1 MESFPYLFSDRS
13 RDGLREECPE
23 LHFLREWET
32 EVESARPMS
41 KLEQLR
47 EELRLAIERDQFERA
62 ADLRDRLISG
72 LKIRTTSER
81 KFIEQVLQ
89 RVESNEIP
97 QKLVDSAFLWVR
109 SNKANHD
116 YPFFYFERVLRIRG
130 KRAGVAIPP
139 FTYPTKSLKN
149 D

>member
-1 MESFPYLFSDRS
+1 MWS
-13 RDGLREECPE
+13 RFRIY
-23 LHFLREWET
+23 FLIGFAMVVGMTASQW
-32 EVESARPMS
+32 AGNP
-41 KLEQLR
+41 
-47 EELRLAIERDQFERA
+47 AITVQQEDPRT

-72 LKIRTTSER
+72 LKVRTNSER
-81 KFIEQVLQ
+81 QFIEQVLQ

>member
-1 MESFPYLFSDRS
+1 MWS
-13 RDGLREECPE
+13 RFRIYFLIGLAMVFGMTVSQWAGKP
-23 LHFLREWET
+23 
-32 EVESARPMS
+32 
-41 KLEQLR
+41 
-47 EELRLAIERDQFERA
+47 AIAVQQEDPRT

-130 KRAGVAIPP
+130 KRAGVTIPP

>member
-1 MESFPYLFSDRS
+1 MWS
-13 RDGLREECPE
+13 RVRIFFFLGLALVGGVSVC
-23 LHFLREWET
+23 EWGGPPPIAVQQEDPRT
-32 EVESARPMS
+32 
-41 KLEQLR
+41 
-47 EELRLAIERDQFERA
+47 

-72 LKIRTTSER
+72 LKVRTNSER
-81 KFIEQVLQ
+81 QFIEQVLQ

>member
-1 MESFPYLFSDRS
+1 MWS
-13 RDGLREECPE
+13 RFRIYFLIGLAMVFGMTVSQWAGKP
-23 LHFLREWET
+23 
-32 EVESARPMS
+32 
-41 KLEQLR
+41 
-47 EELRLAIERDQFERA
+47 AIAVQQEDPRT

-72 LKIRTTSER
+72 LKIRTT
-81 KFIEQVLQ
+81 
-89 RVESNEIP
+89 IP